1 MGELQLV
8 IRVRPIDIAA
18 VASVVLHLLFF
29 ALAPHKPPAEP
40 PGPQAQAPLNVVLAP
55 PQAEPAQPSVAEP
68 PPAPVAR
75 PRAPPMIARTPAP
88 LPPRF
93 PPPPLAPP
101 VATAPPPLP
110 VPQAPPAPQVD
121 MMAAI
126 EARRA
131 QRRAADAA
139 AARGAP
145 SASPDAA
152 SRNLQT
158 LSGREGVGG
167 VFQVLR
173 KSLRSGEFAFNGWRP
188 DSSRQW
194 REVIEVE
201 AKPGEDIELAMVR
214 RMIDLIR
221 SHYTGDFH
229 WESHRLGR
237 TVVLSARSEDQTGLE
252 EFLTREFFGQ
262 TVAMPRR

>member
-1 MGELQLV
+1 
-8 IRVRPIDIAA
+8 
-18 VASVVLHLLFF
+18 
-29 ALAPHKPPAEP
+29 
-40 PGPQAQAPLNVVLAP
+40 
-55 PQAEPAQPSVAEP
+55 
-68 PPAPVAR
+68 
-75 PRAPPMIARTPAP
+75 
-88 LPPRF
+88 
-93 PPPPLAPP
+93 
-101 VATAPPPLP
+101 
-110 VPQAPPAPQVD
+110 

-131 QRRAADAA
+131 QRRAAEAA

-145 SASPDAA
+145 AAPDAA
-152 SRNLQT
+152 TRNLQT
-158 LSGREGVGG
+158 LSGHEGVGG
-167 VFQVLR
+167 VFQILR

-214 RMIDLIR
+214 RMIELIR
-221 SHYTGDFH
+221 GHYTGDFH

-237 TVVLSARSEDQTGLE
+237 TVVLSARPEDQPGLE
-252 EFLTREFFGQ
+252 EFLVKEFFGQ